1 LFFIKKKGDSLMP
14 KTVKISLVV
23 VVSIVVLTLVFSA
36 GCIFSQQNGPSGGPN
51 TSLISE
57 AWNVIS
63 RDYVEPSKVNPD
75 TLNQGAVRGM
85 LQSLNDPYSAY
96 LSPNDFK
103 LEQSNLQGSF
113 EGIGAQV
120 SANRNN
126 EIVIVAPLPESPAAA
141 AGIKTGDIILAV
153 EGVPT
158 EGMSLTEVV
167 MKIRGPAGT
176 PVKLTIL
183 HGGDSAA
190 VEIQV
195 VRAKI
200 NSSSV
205 THSMKGNILYVKIS
219 SFDERT
225 NDELQAALQSADL
238 ATSTG
243 IIIDLRYNLG
253 GLVNTVVNV
262 ASHFI
267 KDGVIITM
275 RDNQGKTDSKSV
287 NPNGVFTDLPMV
299 VLVNEYSA
307 SGSEVLAGALQ
318 DYHRATIAG
327 VLTLGK
333 GSYDS
338 FYSLQD
344 GSAIYLTIGRWL
356 TPLGREI
363 EGKGITPDYVLTQT
377 GDDEIQWAVD
387 FLSKPK

>member
-1 LFFIKKKGDSLMP
+1 MP
-14 KTVKISLVV
+14 KTVKLSLVV
-23 VVSIVVLTLVFSA
+23 VVSIIILSLSFGA
-36 GCIFSQQNGPSGGPN
+36 GCIFTLQNGPSSGPN
-51 TSLISE
+51 TGLISQ
-57 AWNVIS
+57 AWKVITQ
-63 RDYVEPSKVNPD
+63 DYVVPTKVNPD
-75 TLNQGAVRGM
+75 ILNQGAIRGM
-85 LQSLNDPYSAY
+85 VQSLNDPYSAY
-96 LSPNDFK
+96 LSPNDYK
-103 LEQSNLQGSF
+103 LEQANYQGVF
-113 EGIGAQV
+113 GGIGAQV

-126 EIVIVAPLPESPAAA
+126 QIVIVAPMPNSPAAA

-153 EGVPT
+153 EGIPT
-158 EGMSLTEVV
+158 EGLSLTEVV

-176 PVKLTIL
+176 MVKLTIL
-183 HGGDSAA
+183 HEGDSVP
-190 VEIQV
+190 VEIQIA
-195 VRAKI
+195 RAQI
-200 NSSSV
+200 NTTSV
-205 THSMKGNILYVKIS
+205 SYSLKGNILYVKIS

-225 NDELQAALQSADL
+225 NEELQAALKSTDL
-238 ATSTG
+238 TTTTG
-243 IIIDLRYNLG
+243 IIIDLRNNLG
-253 GLVNTVVNV
+253 GLVNAVVSV

-275 RDNQGKTDSKSV
+275 RDNQGKTDSISA
-287 NPNGVFTDLPMV
+287 NPNGVFTELPMV

-318 DYHRATIAG
+318 DYKRATIAG

-377 GDDEIQWAVD
+377 GDDEIQWAID
-387 FLSKPK
+387 FLNKPK